1 MIEMKARSRQFLA
14 RSVKPALRD
23 AEDALQIDPPF
34 VDVAHERIKA
44 VSSDVEKELAWL
56 NQSSE

>member
-1 MIEMKARSRQFLA
+1 MKARSRQFLA
-14 RSVKPALRD
+14 RNVKPALKD
-23 AEDALQIDPPF
+23 ADDALQLDPPF